1 VTRHVLVCYDI
12 CEPSRLRRVHR
23 VVRDFGRPL
32 QYSVFACRL
41 SAVQQ
46 ADLEARLL
54 EEIDQTVDQVMLVD
68 LGPVDR
74 SDLTVPG
81 TRVLGQPR
89 RPEIVGTVVL

>member
-1 VTRHVLVCYDI
+1 MPRHVLVCYDI
-12 CEPSRLRRVHR
+12 REPRRLRRVHK

-41 SAVQQ
+41 SAAQQ

-54 EEIDQTVDQVMLVD
+54 EEIDQRVDQVMLVD

-74 SDLTVPG
+74 THSGVPG
-81 TRVLGQPR
+81 ARVLGQASAA
-89 RPEIVGTVVL
+89 EIGATVVL